1 MRTSYPKKDKHG
13 ASTMSIIETPM
24 RSLIKYFPDL
34 AGLVFN
40 KCIITKTE
48 GLSYEMDYEFLD
60 DAFNH
65 SMEQDCNEDDMC
77 KKSFKYLQD
86 MQDKPYHK
94 NPMSCEYIFC
104 GKRGVWPLLPIL
116 FSIHKNTY
124 ETFSRLPVMW
134 NHPLMIISKNE
145 NAVVNN

>member
-13 ASTMSIIETPM
+13 ATKESIIETPM

-40 KCIITKTE
+40 KCIMTKAE

-65 SMEQDCNEDDMC
+65 SMEQDCNGDDIC
-77 KKSFKYLQD
+77 KKSFMYFQD

-94 NPMSCEYIFC
+94 NPMSCEYFVC
-104 GKRGVWPLLPIL
+104 
-116 FSIHKNTY
+116 N
-124 ETFSRLPVMW
+124 
-134 NHPLMIISKNE
+134 
-145 NAVVNN
+145 